1 MGRTTIYNSVV
12 SEDLWKQVNEENKTL
27 LKDFI
32 DYKRSS
38 DKSPNTLY
46 QYESIIK
53 LFFIIIVIFSQRK
66 R

>member
-32 DYKRSS
+32 DYKRST
-38 DKSPNTLY
+38 DK
-46 QYESIIK
+46 
-53 LFFIIIVIFSQRK
+53 
-66 R
+66 